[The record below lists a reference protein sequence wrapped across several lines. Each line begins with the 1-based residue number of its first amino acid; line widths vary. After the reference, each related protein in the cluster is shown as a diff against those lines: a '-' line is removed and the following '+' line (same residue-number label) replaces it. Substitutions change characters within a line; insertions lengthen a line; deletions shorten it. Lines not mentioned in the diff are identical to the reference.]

1 MRGFFLRMAISALG
15 LWIAGA
21 LVPGMAI
28 RGAGTL
34 AAAALL
40 LGLTNAV
47 VRPVVILL
55 TLPITLLSL
64 GLFLLVINAGMLGL
78 VAALLEGFALQGF
91 GSALLGSIIVS
102 LTAWVSSWTIG
113 PTGRFEVLRVRRDL
127 PG

>member
-1 MRGFFLRMAISALG
+1 MRGFVLRMAISALG
-15 LWIAGA
+15 LWMAGA
-21 LVPGMAI
+21 IVPGMAI

-40 LGLTNAV
+40 LGLANAL
-47 VRPVVILL
+47 VRPLVILL

-64 GLFLLVINAGMLGL
+64 GLFLWVINAGMLGL

-102 LTAWVSSWTIG
+102 LTAWVASWYIG
-113 PTGRFEVLRVRRDL
+113 PTGRFEVLIVRRDL
-127 PG
+127 RD